1 MEQEHKTR
9 LVLPIAIIALAI
21 FTYNNKST
29 FTLLTPQESIA
40 QVNTYNVSSVT
51 IDKTSLPR
59 MTEEVPQS
67 IDETTVSSTDIIKPL
82 LTNQLNTHTDTNTH
96 THTNTNT
103 HTDTHTHTNT
113 DTPPTLPFFS
123 QFKDISSPQWQKVGC
138 GIASLAM
145 LIDYYEPGVVEV
157 DTLLGEGISAHAY
170 LDSAGWTHAGLIGI
184 AKKYGLGGASH
195 DLVGLTMNDAFD
207 ELKTVVAEGPVMV
220 SVHYTLDPK
229 NPIPHLVVLHSITDD
244 LVYYS
249 DPAEKKGNSIISIPK
264 FESAWKKRYIEIRP
278 LS

>member
-1 MEQEHKTR
+1 LEQEHKAR
-9 LVLPIAIIALAI
+9 LALPIAIIALAI

-40 QVNTYNVSSVT
+40 QVSTFDASLETIEETPLPSVT
-51 IDKTSLPR
+51 
-59 MTEEVPQS
+59 EEINQS
-67 IDETTVSSTDIIKPL
+67 IDVITEPSVEVIKPL
-82 LTNQLNTHTDTNTH
+82 LTKEPN

-103 HTDTHTHTNT
+103 NTDTNTDTHTNPHTN
-113 DTPPTLPFFS
+113 TPPTLPFFS
-123 QFKDISSPQWQKVGC
+123 QFKDISSPKWQKVGC

-145 LIDYYEPGVVEV
+145 LIAYYEPGVVEV
-157 DTLLGEGISAHAY
+157 DTLLSEGISAHAY

-195 DLVGLTMNDAFD
+195 DLAGLTMNDAFD

-220 SVHYTLDPK
+220 SVHYTLDPQ
-229 NPIPHLVVLHSITDD
+229 NPIPHLVVLQSITDD

-249 DPAEKKGNSIISIPK
+249 DPAEKIGNSTISITR